1 MNSNIS
7 SPISSSTS
15 NTNTDK
21 LVSFVI
27 PHKGRETML
36 LQTLDSIKQQTLDAD
51 KYEVIIVSQN
61 ENVSHTLAEYE
72 RHFSLTVMH
81 NDDANSISHSRNI
94 GAAKATGTYL
104 AFLDADVSLAANYA
118 TIMFQTL
125 QQTPSL
131 ALAAAMQ
138 INSEH
143 APPLERIRTALSNA
157 ELDTTVSFLPGRNL
171 FLHRDTFATV
181 GGFPE
186 HLLTCEDYYFTG
198 QVSEHGGLYYTS
210 KTHYVHLGEDKAFG
224 PMFKKEIWRGQ
235 SNIAS
240 TSGRPIPLRELPSFI
255 VPFAVT
261 LGVLFLLIC
270 LLYSHT
276 NFAIMFSII
285 AGAPLLAYTF
295 RLKKLVGKTVSFF
308 NCLRFYL
315 VYFPARAIG
324 TVLGVRGAV
333 TTSSHK

>member
-1 MNSNIS
+1 MSRS
-7 SPISSSTS
+7 TSSTQIH
-15 NTNTDK
+15 K
-21 LVSFVI
+21 VVSFVI

-36 LQTLDSIKQQTLDAD
+36 LQTLDSIKQQTLDAE
-51 KYEVIIVSQN
+51 KFEVIIVSQN
-61 ENVSHTLAEYE
+61 ENVSQTLAEY
-72 RHFSLTVMH
+72 RQHFSLTVMH

-104 AFLDADVSLAANYA
+104 AFLDADVSLAANYT
-118 TIMFQTL
+118 TIMLQTL
-125 QQTPSL
+125 QHTPSL
-131 ALAAAMQ
+131 ALVAAMQ
-138 INSEH
+138 VNSEQ

-210 KTHYVHLGEDKAFG
+210 DTHYVHLGEDKDFG

-276 NFAIMFSII
+276 NFAIMLSII
-285 AGAPLLAYTF
+285 AGAPLLAYTG
-295 RLKKLVGKTVSFF
+295 RLKKLVGNKVSFF